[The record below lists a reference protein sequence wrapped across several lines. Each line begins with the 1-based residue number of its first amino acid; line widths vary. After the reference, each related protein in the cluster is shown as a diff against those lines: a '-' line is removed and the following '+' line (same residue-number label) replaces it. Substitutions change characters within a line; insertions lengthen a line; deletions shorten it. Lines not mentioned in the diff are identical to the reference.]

1 MNLIEYIKN
10 KKAALEMDQLGKLL
24 IGLALLIV
32 LIVIVTVYVG
42 GEFSNQSDKVSS
54 VFKVF

>member
-1 MNLIEYIKN
+1 MKLITYIKN

-32 LIVIVTVYVG
+32 LIVIITVYIN
-42 GEFSNQSDKVSS
+42 GEFSNQSDKVSTA
-54 VFKVF
+54 FKIF